1 MIVKFHPRGRGG
13 GAGPVD
19 YLLGKD
25 RQREGATVLQGKPE
39 EVRELID
46 ASPYVKKYTSGVL
59 SFAEAELPSG
69 QREKLMA
76 SFKRVLMPGLD
87 KDQYSI
93 LWVEHRDKGRL
104 ELNFLIPNTELL
116 TGRRL
121 QRITIARPKST
132 HRCLA
137 DHRERRTG
145 AARPERAGEPAGTG
159 HTVCTA

>member
-59 SFAEAELPSG
+59 SFAEADLPPG

-76 SFKRVLMPGLD
+76 SFERVLMPGLD

-93 LWVEHRDKGRL
+93 LWVEHEDKGRL
-104 ELNFLIPNTELL
+104 ELNFLIPNTGAFTLFL
-116 TGRRL
+116 PDR
-121 QRITIARPKST
+121 
-132 HRCLA
+132 A
-137 DHRERRTG
+137 DSSQLPPHPLRYS
-145 AARPERAGEPAGTG
+145 ALPPPNPIPSSKQIFNKNP
-159 HTVCTA
+159 